1 MSASPAGRTERR
13 INMAKTAGAATVAAN
28 DANGYED
35 VYVPKESNKD
45 DTLFVNANGRHFL
58 VKKGEHVMVPKVVA
72 NIIHDREKALMEA
85 QSFIDANE
93 K

>member
-1 MSASPAGRTERR
+1 
-13 INMAKTAGAATVAAN
+13 MAKTAGAATVAAN

-35 VYVPKESNKD
+35 VYVPKESSKD

-58 VKKGEHVMVPKVVA
+58 VKKGEHVKVPKIVA
-72 NIIHDREKALMEA
+72 NIIRDREQAQAEA

-93 K
+93 Q

>member
-1 MSASPAGRTERR
+1 
-13 INMAKTAGAATVAAN
+13 MAKTTGAATVAAN
-28 DANGYED
+28 DVNAYED
-35 VYVPKESNKD
+35 VYVPKESSKD

-72 NIIHDREKALMEA
+72 NIIHDREKAMMEA